1 MTDNSSSNSTIGLP
15 VCIMRILNH
24 PFNCCVVLSHLKFKK
39 KEDKADMTSFKIAHL
54 RARKGREKSVIF
66 LYKLFPFLFISI
78 YRSTCEVRWCI
89 IAWWYYHLSGLLP
102 VNIPEVGCN
111 LFQTTAFDS
120 NFDSLRVY
128 QCRYF

>member
-24 PFNCCVVLSHLKFKK
+24 PFNRCVVLSHLKFKK
-39 KEDKADMTSFKIAHL
+39 KKIKLIWHL
-54 RARKGREKSVIF
+54 LKLLIYVQEKEEKNQLF
-66 LYKLFPFLFISI
+66 FWYKLFPFLFISI

-111 LFQTTAFDS
+111 LFQTTAFDC